1 MLTNMLICLMILAI
15 IIVVGAIFT
24 KSPLGDHLAGIIT
37 VIYMM
42 PMFVVLFTIAL
53 ISVPIHWVR
62 KLLKV

>member
-1 MLTNMLICLMILAI
+1 MLTDTLIYLMILGM
-15 IIVVGAIFT
+15 IIVLGAIFT
-24 KSPLGDHLAGIIT
+24 KNPVGEQIAGIIA
-37 VIYMM
+37 VIYMI

>member
-1 MLTNMLICLMILAI
+1 MLTNTIIYLMILAMI
-15 IIVVGAIFT
+15 IILGAIFT
-24 KSPLGDHLAGIIT
+24 KNPVGEQIAEIIA
-37 VIYMM
+37 VIYMI